1 MDLELKEISLTIVTG
16 VAMASSVVLAVRLSG
31 QVDWKIRLPQ
41 IFDQE
46 VEGLRI
52 FRTFVIL
59 AIVFGVGVFIE
70 DMAKNAVAHR
80 SPNIPLVPIDW
91 LLPPERISRLSPLV
105 DHNTMK
111 VVSQNCNSTL
121 GEQSEP
127 TDLAHTAPLTFGSAE
142 GPRLSELGMRLL
154 KEIQDVKSAQGGL
167 IDATKSL
174 ARFGARA
181 DVSCVDAWRIQEIYY
196 RAKNIVYAED
206 NYFHELQ
213 ELYARLGF
221 VRSMLFVAI
230 AASLAVFVASVVR
243 LYRLWK
249 RHVLSDGNED
259 TLRRAITG
267 ILAALLTAC
276 LAILLAKSAYLSEE
290 QNYNNRVYGYFDTVV
305 FKERNAE

>member
-1 MDLELKEISLTIVTG
+1 
-16 VAMASSVVLAVRLSG
+16 
-31 QVDWKIRLPQ
+31 
-41 IFDQE
+41 
-46 VEGLRI
+46 
-52 FRTFVIL
+52 
-59 AIVFGVGVFIE
+59 
-70 DMAKNAVAHR
+70 
-80 SPNIPLVPIDW
+80 
-91 LLPPERISRLSPLV
+91 
-105 DHNTMK
+105 
-111 VVSQNCNSTL
+111 
-121 GEQSEP
+121 
-127 TDLAHTAPLTFGSAE
+127 
-142 GPRLSELGMRLL
+142 
-154 KEIQDVKSAQGGL
+154 
-167 IDATKSL
+167 
-174 ARFGARA
+174 
-181 DVSCVDAWRIQEIYY
+181 VDAWRIQEIYY